1 MKNRKPQVLVSHP
14 GKQYVHQVCYALQRE
29 GMLQTF
35 ITSLWYKPNS
45 GFFKAVGALP
55 AAVGGKVEKLFRKKY
70 FKPLDESRIVMI
82 PLAEAVR
89 QAANLVMDAHG
100 EEWVYPVERFHD
112 RAVAGRLSRYNPDI
126 VIGYEKSSL
135 ETFRRAKQMGKITVL
150 DLAQVHYSHIMELRR
165 KYRDMGEIVKD
176 EKFYAKINQTKA
188 AEYEY
193 TDYILTLSNYARQT
207 LLDAGVPEKKVY
219 TVNLGFDPTLFTP
232 KPAYNHGEGFNFLFV
247 GQLSNRKGVRL
258 VLEAFKQ
265 LNLPGATLTIVGA
278 LADSKATMEQY
289 EGMFTHVPFLLHDD
303 LVRYYQR
310 ADVFVFP
317 SYLDSWAMTVLEA
330 MACGTPVIVTEHT
343 GSRDAVKQ
351 GGGFVIPVDD
361 LEALKERMRFFYHHR
376 DQVEQIGR
384 KAHTVA
390 QAYTW
395 NNYYRQVQNA
405 MLEMWEQQSV
415 AHSTLSI

>member
-1 MKNRKPQVLVSHP
+1 
-14 GKQYVHQVCYALQRE
+14 
-29 GMLQTF
+29 
-35 ITSLWYKPNS
+35 
-45 GFFKAVGALP
+45 
-55 AAVGGKVEKLFRKKY
+55 
-70 FKPLDESRIVMI
+70 
-82 PLAEAVR
+82 
-89 QAANLVMDAHG
+89 
-100 EEWVYPVERFHD
+100 
-112 RAVAGRLSRYNPDI
+112 
-126 VIGYEKSSL
+126 
-135 ETFRRAKQMGKITVL
+135 
-150 DLAQVHYSHIMELRR
+150 SHIMELRR

-207 LLDAGVPEKKVY
+207 LLDAGVPERKVY

-232 KPAYNHGEGFNFLFV
+232 KAAYNHGEGFNFLFV

-395 NNYYRQVQNA
+395 NNYYRQVQHA
-405 MLEMWEQQSV
+405 MLEMWEQQAV

>member
-45 GFFKAVGALP
+45 AFFKAVGALP
-55 AAVGGKVEKLFRKKY
+55 AAVGGKVEKLFQEEV
-70 FKPLDESRIVMI
+70 L
-82 PLAEAVR
+82 
-89 QAANLVMDAHG
+89 QAARREPDRDDSAGRGRAAGRQPGDGRPRRRMGV
-100 EEWVYPVERFHD
+100 PRERFHD
-112 RAVAGRLSRYNPDI
+112 RAVAARLSRYNPDI

-188 AEYEY
+188 AEYEH

-232 KPAYNHGEGFNFLFV
+232 KPAYNYGEGFNFLFV

-278 LADSKATMEQY
+278 LADSKATMEAVRGHVYPRAVPAARRPGAVLPAGRRVRVPLLPRQL
-289 EGMFTHVPFLLHDD
+289 GHDRAGSHGLRHAGDRNRTHGLPRRRQAGWRL
-303 LVRYYQR
+303 R
-310 ADVFVFP
+310 
-317 SYLDSWAMTVLEA
+317 DS
-330 MACGTPVIVTEHT
+330 
-343 GSRDAVKQ
+343 R
-351 GGGFVIPVDD
+351 
-361 LEALKERMRFFYHHR
+361 R
-376 DQVEQIGR
+376 
-384 KAHTVA
+384 
-390 QAYTW
+390 
-395 NNYYRQVQNA
+395 
-405 MLEMWEQQSV
+405 
-415 AHSTLSI
+415 